1 MGKRAGSHIILTRHP
16 QGGVGGSSVVSPDT
30 THDRPHGSEDAT
42 GAMNERPNRSEDA
55 TMAMNGCSVV
65 SPDTTHSRPYRSEDA
80 TMAMGRYKG

>member
-42 GAMNERPNRSEDA
+42 GAMN
-55 TMAMNGCSVV
+55 GCSVV